1 MNLQE
6 LSLQT
11 KAIVTD
17 ILDRSAIKKGQIFV
31 LGLSS
36 SEVIGGVIG
45 KNSSRE
51 IGQVIVKTILEACTQ
66 RGVYLAVQGCEHLN
80 RALVLER
87 DVAEQ
92 KDLEIVN
99 VLPSLHAGG
108 SGQLAAFDYM
118 TDPVEVEE
126 VEEEEAPRSQV
137 EQVVEN
143 IDKIVEEIESDNK
156 EDLIHTVTLDPAKIR
171 RIIAED
177 EKKKK
182 QDAAVDSVIDS
193 LK

>member
-36 SEVIGGVIG
+36 SEVVGGVIG

-118 TDPVEVEE
+118 TDPVEVGE
-126 VEEEEAPRSQV
+126 VVAHAGLDIGDTSIGMHVKRVQV
-137 EQVVEN
+137 P
-143 IDKIVEEIESDNK
+143 
-156 EDLIHTVTLDPAKIR
+156 LIPIQRELGGAHVTALASRPKLIGGAR
-171 RIIAED
+171 AFYHED
-177 EKKKK
+177 EIRKN
-182 QDAAVDSVIDS
+182 
-193 LK
+193 